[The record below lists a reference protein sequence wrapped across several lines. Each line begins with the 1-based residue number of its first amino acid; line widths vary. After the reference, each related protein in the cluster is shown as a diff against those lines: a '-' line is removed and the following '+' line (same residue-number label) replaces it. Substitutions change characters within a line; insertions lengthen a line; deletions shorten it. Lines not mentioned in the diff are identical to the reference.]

1 MSDCL
6 GENNSYGGRFE
17 YRAKGLK
24 EVYTRNLLKTFS
36 N

>member
-1 MSDCL
+1 MSDCQ
-6 GENNSYGGRFE
+6 GENNSDGGIFD